1 MTQLGISNNGYLLN
15 DEASLRQMAHDA
27 VQYARKMGFEEVR
40 ASVAE
45 TAGLSVR
52 VREGVPETAVR
63 DGSRSLSVHIF
74 NSGRLGTSST
84 SALTKAAI
92 EDTVSHAIAIAKEV
106 AADEGAG
113 LADPSWL
120 ARNGTEVELYAP
132 SCLSAGDILAAAEA
146 LEAAVSEV
154 AGHLEPCVRVLA
166 ARASSHDSCVA
177 QAIGRDF
184 CRSRRA
190 SHQARSCLVLAER
203 GGLMTRDHWA
213 SVERKTANLLSA
225 AEIGKQAVSRA
236 VRKLGACTLKSQ
248 TAPVLFDST
257 VAANLVQPLC
267 NALMGSAQHQQATFL
282 TQCLGKPVMAGHLDL
297 VEDPFEPFGLAS
309 GAFDDEGVA
318 GSRRAIVCGGIA
330 EGYFLSTRW
339 ARKLGM
345 RSTGNAGG
353 PWNLSL
359 TSRRDSPGNLD
370 GMLREL
376 DRGLWVT
383 ELLGGQVDAV
393 KGTYSMAAVGFWV
406 DNGVAAFPVN
416 DITIAGSLPE
426 ILLGIEAIGGDV
438 YRNGGIRSG
447 SVLVNSMQ
455 IAGR

>member
-1 MTQLGISNNGYLLN
+1 LESKDNAYLLY
-15 DEASLRQMAHDA
+15 DEATLRQIAHDA
-27 VQYARKMGFEEVR
+27 VQYACKMGFEEVA
-40 ASVAE
+40 ASVVE

-52 VREGVPETAVR
+52 VREGVPEIASR
-63 DGSRSLSVHIF
+63 DGSQRLIVNVF
-74 NSGRLGTSST
+74 NSGRLGASST

-132 SCLSAGDILAAAEA
+132 SGLSASDILSAAEA
-146 LEAAVSEV
+146 LEAAVSD
-154 AGHLEPCVRVLA
+154 AATHLEPCVRVLGA
-166 ARASSHDSCVA
+166 SASSQDRCVA

-190 SHQARSCLVLAER
+190 SHQSRSCLVLAER
-203 GGLMTRDHWA
+203 EGLMTRDHWA
-213 SVERKTANLLSA
+213 SVERKTADLLSA
-225 AEIGKQAVSRA
+225 EEIGKQAASRA

-257 VAANLVQPLC
+257 IAMTLVQPLC
-267 NALMGSAQHQQATFL
+267 SALVGSAQHQQSTFL
-282 TQCLGKPVMAGHLDL
+282 PQCLGKPVVASHLDL

-309 GAFDDEGVA
+309 APFDDEGVA
-318 GSRRAIVCGGIA
+318 GSRRAIVSGGIA
-330 EGYFLSTRW
+330 EGYFLSARW
-339 ARKLGM
+339 ARKLSM
-345 RSTGNAGG
+345 RSTGNASG
-353 PWNLSL
+353 PWNLRL

-376 DRGLWVT
+376 NRGLWVT

-393 KGTYSMAAVGFWV
+393 KGTYSMAASGFWV
-406 DNGVAAFPVN
+406 DNGVATFPVN
-416 DITIAGSLPE
+416 DFTIAGSLPE
-426 ILLGIEAIGGDV
+426 ILLGIEAIGTDV
-438 YRNGGIRSG
+438 FRNGGIRSG
-447 SVLVNSMQ
+447 SILVNSMQ